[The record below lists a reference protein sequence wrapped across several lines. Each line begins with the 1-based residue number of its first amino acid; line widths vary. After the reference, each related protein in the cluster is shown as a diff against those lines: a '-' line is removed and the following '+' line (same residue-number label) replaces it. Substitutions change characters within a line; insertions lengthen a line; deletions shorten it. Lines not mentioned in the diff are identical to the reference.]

1 MPRSLPTRVSSLF
14 SVPFPP
20 PFGYQIANVYR
31 TKNAFRLAPGG
42 DTAEQR
48 LAPLPLSGEPL
59 ISMELPQHA
68 ATRAAYVAA
77 LVAADVGADVR
88 CDTKR
93 RLVFIKCT

>member
-1 MPRSLPTRVSSLF
+1 MLPRARMSGR
-14 SVPFPP
+14 
-20 PFGYQIANVYR
+20 R
-31 TKNAFRLAPGG
+31 TCPVVVVHPRLAPGG
-42 DTAEQR
+42 DLAEQR

-77 LVAADVGADVR
+77 LVAADVGR
-88 CDTKR
+88 DTKR

>member
-1 MPRSLPTRVSSLF
+1 MLPRARVSDR
-14 SVPFPP
+14 
-20 PFGYQIANVYR
+20 R
-31 TKNAFRLAPGG
+31 TCPVGEFAHPRLAPGG
-42 DTAEQR
+42 DKAEQR

-77 LVAADVGADVR
+77 LVAADVGR
-88 CDTKR
+88 DTKR